1 MCCCVAESRDASRRA
16 RFAVEAGRR
25 RAPRWAA
32 QGCVNRCRRR
42 CRCRESGCAGKNPC
56 VIATWRAVNHRPLT
70 VVCRLLTVVRYHRP
84 LPSPVVRRPSSIV
97 YRPPPSFR
105 RPLADICFRLWQY
118 PQPRSRPGSPQRL
131 IKSRAAGRGRTRDK
145 QAEAHRLCSPTRCVY
160 VGEKARCCCCCCCLR
175 SRCLRAIHHGVPE
188 SQCARVRGGASY
200 DKPKGDSTSATRR
213 RAGA

>member
-16 RFAVEAGRR
+16 RFAVKAGRR

-84 LPSPVVRRPSSIV
+84 LPSPVVRRPSSVV
-97 YRPPPSFR
+97 YRLSSAALVPSSPSRYLFSLVAISSTAFTTR
-105 RPLADICFRLWQY
+105 QSPTPHQISRCW
-118 PQPRSRPGSPQRL
+118 PRQDKRQT
-131 IKSRAAGRGRTRDK
+131 GRGASTLFAHPLRICRRESSMLLLLLLLEKPLFARDPP
-145 QAEAHRLCSPTRCVY
+145 R
-160 VGEKARCCCCCCCLR
+160 GAREPM
-175 SRCLRAIHHGVPE
+175 RAR
-188 SQCARVRGGASY
+188 ARGGFV
-200 DKPKGDSTSATRR
+200 
-213 RAGA
+213 